1 MKSFAAAFLVAAA
14 SAQGSSIFGFDMP
27 VIEDKM
33 PDPEIVKMASMHETV
48 LQGIVD
54 TACNEVENWKDFEG
68 KMMKMEK
75 EMNDDMMGMWGS
87 DSDSDSD

>member
-14 SAQGSSIFGFDMP
+14 SAQNNTTNFDMP

-33 PDPEIVKMASMHETV
+33 PDPEIVKMPSMHETV